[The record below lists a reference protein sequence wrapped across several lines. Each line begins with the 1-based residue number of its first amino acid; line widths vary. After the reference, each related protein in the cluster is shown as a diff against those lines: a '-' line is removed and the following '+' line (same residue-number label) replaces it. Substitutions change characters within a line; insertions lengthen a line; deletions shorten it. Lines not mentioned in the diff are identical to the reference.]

1 MVMDRRAWN
10 DRYAATDLVWTA
22 EPNRSFAAEVAGL
35 SPGSALDLG
44 AGEGRNAIW
53 LAQQGWTATA
63 VDFSDVAL
71 AKARQ
76 LAEAS
81 GVEVDTVVAD
91 ITTYTPTAGA
101 YDLVVVIYLHLPA
114 SERTQVHRRAA
125 AALAPGGTLVVLGH
139 DTTNLTDGH
148 GGPQDATVLFTP
160 DDVVSDLAPTG
171 LTVTKAER
179 VHRRVTTPD
188 GDRTAIDALV
198 TARRSFDA
206 NSSSPQPPPLPAS

>member
-1 MVMDRRAWN
+1 MDRHAWN
-10 DRYAATDLVWTA
+10 DRYAAADLVWTA
-22 EPNRSFAAEVAGL
+22 EPNRTFAAETASL
-35 SPGSALDLG
+35 PPGKALDLG

-81 GVEVDTVVAD
+81 DVEIDTIVAD
-91 ITTYTPTAGA
+91 VTTYTPPTRA
-101 YDLVVVIYLHLPA
+101 YDLVAVIYLHLPA
-114 SERTQVHRRAA
+114 SQRTQVHRRAA
-125 AALAPGGTLVVLGH
+125 AALNPGGTLVVLGH
-139 DTTNLTDGH
+139 DTTNLTHGH
-148 GGPQDATVLFTP
+148 GGPQDAAVLFTP
-160 DDVVSDLAPTG
+160 DDVVSDLEPTG

-179 VHRRVTTPD
+179 VHRTVTTPD

-198 TARRSFDA
+198 TAHR
-206 NSSSPQPPPLPAS
+206 